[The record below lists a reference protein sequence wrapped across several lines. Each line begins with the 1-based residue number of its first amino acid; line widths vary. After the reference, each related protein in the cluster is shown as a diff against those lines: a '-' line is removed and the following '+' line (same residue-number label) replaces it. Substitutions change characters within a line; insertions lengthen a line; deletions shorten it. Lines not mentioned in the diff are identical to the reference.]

1 MSLSMRALEIRSRL
15 WLLVIALV
23 ACVAVAPARAMARV
37 PQGFVG
43 VVAGGPF
50 FDPAVAPGH
59 QMDVMVAGGVESLRV
74 VFDWAA
80 AQPYKSFS
88 EVPADQLG
96 QFSDVNG
103 VPTSFRDLD
112 QIVGLAAARGLR
124 ILPVVQQAPYWDA
137 RDPNSGYSA
146 PASPTPYANFLTALI
161 QRYGPSGTFW
171 ATNPA
176 IPRLPIGMWQ
186 IWNEPNFRGYWNV
199 QPNFYPSYLQ
209 LLRAAHK
216 AIKAADPRAKVVF
229 AGLTNFAWRYLGQFY
244 RLGARGMFD
253 VAAIHPYT
261 GSAGGVIKIAQLV
274 RGVMNGAGDRNKPI
288 LITEFAW
295 PASRGKTLLQY
306 SFDTDM
312 TGQATRLARML
323 PLLASQRVKLGLA
336 GFYYYTWI
344 SNYDPTANYPFDYAG
359 LLKFGSGQVSS
370 TPSYGVFRRDALAM
384 EGCRSKASVATRC
397 AR

>member
-1 MSLSMRALEIRSRL
+1 MSLSMGTLCKRSRL
-15 WLLVIALV
+15 WVVVTALV
-23 ACVAVAPARAMARV
+23 ACAAIAPARATARV

-50 FDPAVAPGH
+50 FDPAVASGH
-59 QMDVMVAGGVESLRV
+59 QMDLMVTGGVESLRV
-74 VFDWAA
+74 VFNWAG

-88 EVPADQLG
+88 DVPAGQLG

-112 QIVGLAAARGLR
+112 LIVGLAAAHGIR
-124 ILPVVQQAPYWDA
+124 ILPVVQYAPYWDA
-137 RDPNSGYSA
+137 RDPSNGYSA

-161 QRYGPSGTFW
+161 HRYGPSGTFW
-171 ATNPA
+171 SANPS

-186 IWNEPNFRGYWNV
+186 IWNEPNFSGYWNV

-209 LLRAAHK
+209 LLRAAHT

-229 AGLTNFAWRYLGQFY
+229 AGLTNFSWRYLARFY
-244 RLGARGMFD
+244 RLGARGTFD

-274 RGVMNGAGDRNKPI
+274 RAVMNGAGDRHKPI
-288 LITEFAW
+288 LVTEFAW
-295 PASRGKTLLQY
+295 PASRGKTKLQY
-306 SFDTDM
+306 EFDTNEV
-312 TGQATRLARML
+312 GQATRLARML
-323 PLLASQRVKLGLA
+323 PMLASQRVKLGLA

-344 SNYDPTANYPFDYAG
+344 SNYDPAANYPFDYTG
-359 LLKFGSGQVSS
+359 LLKYRSGQVST
-370 TPSYGVFRRDALAM
+370 TPAYGIFRHDALAM

-397 AR
+397 AG